1 MSKPV
6 SKSWIG
12 AFVVGAIALLVLAIA
27 IFGSGAFLAKR
38 PVVVMFFQATVKG
51 LNAGAPVLFRGV
63 PIGSVKQID
72 ILADPQ
78 RVSAQIPVYAELDP
92 ERVRTTGERID
103 FLKELPRL
111 IQAGLRAQLELQ
123 SLVTGQ
129 LVISVDYFPDTKAVL
144 VGADPR
150 YPEIPTKPTELQE
163 FLKKIE
169 TLPIDELVRNLND
182 TVVGI
187 NQLVRSPE
195 MTATV
200 RNLSEFTKDLKPFLT
215 RLDRQVERLA
225 STIDQ
230 TVKEYG
236 QVARDAD
243 GLIKNLDHQ
252 VEGLVPTID
261 QTVKEYGQVARDADG
276 LIKNVDKEIPALAA
290 NLQKTLEDVQA
301 TLGQARQTLATAENF
316 LADDGEVGYEL
327 TQTLSEISG
336 AARSIRQLADLLRRD
351 PDALIWGRRASGGR

>member
-6 SKSWIG
+6 RKSWIG
-12 AFVVGAIALLVLAIA
+12 AFVVGAIGLLVVAIA
-27 IFGSGAFLAKR
+27 IFGSGTFLAKR
-38 PVVVMFFQATVKG
+38 PMVVMFFQATVKG

-63 PIGSVKQID
+63 PVGSVKQID

-78 RVSAQIPVYAELDP
+78 RVSAQIPVYAEIDP
-92 ERVRTTGERID
+92 ERVRTTSERID

-129 LVISVDYFPDTKAVL
+129 LVINVDYFPDTKAVL

-182 TVVGI
+182 TVLGI
-187 NQLVRSPE
+187 NKLVRSPE
-195 MTATV
+195 LTATLHNV
-200 RNLSEFTKDLKPFLT
+200 SEFTKDLKPFLAN
-215 RLDRQVERLA
+215 LDREVAELA

-236 QVARDAD
+236 QLARDAD
-243 GLIKNLDHQ
+243 R
-252 VEGLVPTID
+252 LVND
-261 QTVKEYGQVARDADG
+261 
-276 LIKNVDKEIPALAA
+276 VDKEVPVISAG
-290 NLQKTLEDVQA
+290 LQETLEDVQA
-301 TLGQARQTLATAENF
+301 TLAQARQTLATAENF
-316 LADDGEVGYEL
+316 LADDGQVGYEL
-327 TQTLSEISG
+327 THTLSEISD
-336 AARSIRQLADLLRRD
+336 AARSIRLLADSIRRE